1 MKRVLSWID
10 IIFGGLLIVYIIVIN
25 LISSNSIAFSTPL
38 ILLGILLIFYHIIK
52 DKFNDNKFFKITR
65 KVITTLVCL
74 GLICFSII
82 EALIIGYP
90 KNNKDNFDYLI
101 VLGAGLKNKTEV
113 SLTLEDRLKAAME
126 CIKDNNDYK
135 YIVVSGGKGNDER
148 ISEAEAMKNYLIE
161 HGVLENKI
169 LIEDKS
175 TNTSENLKFSKQI
188 IEENSKKSISKS
200 KIKVVTTDFHALRSS
215 ILAKK
220 NGYKNIKIY
229 TSDTIGYLIPIY
241 YAREG
246 LAVVKSV
253 ILD

>member
-126 CIKDNNDYK
+126 CIK
-135 YIVVSGGKGNDER
+135 VSRSSVFATPR
-148 ISEAEAMKNYLIE
+148 IRYFTSFPVTATSRDFALI
-161 HGVLENKI
+161 L
-169 LIEDKS
+169 S
-175 TNTSENLKFSKQI
+175 I
-188 IEENSKKSISKS
+188 IEFNCFCND
-200 KIKVVTTDFHALRSS
+200 VRS
-215 ILAKK
+215 
-220 NGYKNIKIY
+220 
-229 TSDTIGYLIPIY
+229 
-241 YAREG
+241 
-246 LAVVKSV
+246 V
-253 ILD
+253 